1 MIIRTLFCLALMTTN
16 ALAAD
21 WSLDPDRSKLA
32 FEGTQGGVPFQGSF
46 DQFSANIS
54 LDPDDLTSASI
65 NVTIDPAS
73 ATSGSAERDGTLPSA
88 DWFDVATH
96 PEATFTSTT
105 ISQTENGYLAE
116 GTLTLKGTSQAASL
130 PFTLAITGEEAHA
143 MGALTID
150 RGDYNVGTGALS
162 PMVGAEVVI
171 SFDVTA
177 IRER

>member
-16 ALAAD
+16 VLATE
-21 WSLDPDRSKLA
+21 WSLDADRSKLT

-46 DQFSANIS
+46 ERFSAAIS
-54 LDPDDLTSASI
+54 LDPEDLPSASI

-73 ATSGSAERDGTLPSA
+73 ATSGSVERDGTLPSA
-88 DWFDVATH
+88 DWFDVASH
-96 PEATFTSTT
+96 PEATFISTT

-130 PFTLAITGEEAHA
+130 PFTLTLAGEEAHA
-143 MGALTID
+143 TGALTID
-150 RGDYNVGTGALS
+150 RGSYNVGTGALS
-162 PMVGAEVVI
+162 PMVGAKVAI

-177 IRER
+177 TR